1 MTAGMMTTQGVGTA
15 AAGAAAAFLRVHL
28 VAVGAGVLGTG
39 CVLAP
44 LAEVRATA
52 TANTTETTAAR
63 ETDRSARR
71 G

>member
-1 MTAGMMTTQGVGTA
+1 MMTIQGVGMA
-15 AAGAAAAFLRVHL
+15 AAGFLRVHL
-28 VAVGAGVLGTG
+28 VVVGSGVLGTG

-52 TANTTETTAAR
+52 TATANTTATAR